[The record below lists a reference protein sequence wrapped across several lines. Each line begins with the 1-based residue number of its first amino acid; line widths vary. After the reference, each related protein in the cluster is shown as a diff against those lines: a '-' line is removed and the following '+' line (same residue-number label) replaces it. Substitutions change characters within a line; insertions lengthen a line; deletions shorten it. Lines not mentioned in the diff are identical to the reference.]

1 MFGGGGGGESSG
13 STVLCYCSQLFK
25 DYTPYPL
32 PSLQSSNGDETHMVK
47 EKKKSNIMLSK
58 NDNCSYLFLFLSG
71 GSLLSL
77 SNPGLTFR
85 SNFSSSFMFGD
96 KLFLNSFSK

>member
-1 MFGGGGGGESSG
+1 MCVWGGGGGGGGGGGKSSG

-47 EKKKSNIMLSK
+47 GK
-58 NDNCSYLFLFLSG
+58 
-71 GSLLSL
+71 
-77 SNPGLTFR
+77 R
-85 SNFSSSFMFGD
+85 SQI
-96 KLFLNSFSK
+96 